1 MVLLYDMKYTTDT
14 LQCYDI
20 PFVYPLVIR
29 ENIMFWCLLRHVL
42 EFRYKLKCVQQSI
55 ILGNH
60 FISEKQGPVKT
71 SFS

>member
-1 MVLLYDMKYTTDT
+1 MKYTTDT

-29 ENIMFWCLLRHVL
+29 KNIIYVLVFVKTRL
-42 EFRYKLKCVQQSI
+42 EFRYKLKCVQQSV